1 VRGATVSA
9 SVVPERKIVWIV
21 SYPKSGNTWVRFLVC
36 NLVFGVQNSAAA
48 LNRLAPD
55 IHELPTVPAPPA
67 EPVLVKT
74 HFPVSAT
81 LPLAACTAGAIY
93 VVRHPADVM
102 LSNFHYSR
110 RDGSQTSAGTAA
122 LAQYVDA
129 YLTARGGPRWLEL
142 GMGAWDD
149 HVRSWLATRH
159 PFPVLA
165 VRYED
170 LQRDA
175 LGVTRGLC
183 AFLGLHRSTE
193 EMSRAAE
200 GASFERLRQIEEQD
214 IQGEN
219 VGIFYKPYLR
229 SSIDAGLRFMRAG
242 KVGEAARV
250 LSAEQQRRV
259 QATFGPLMQEL
270 GYATREEQARAPGS
284 GAPL

>member
-1 VRGATVSA
+1 MTPQRN
-9 SVVPERKIVWIV
+9 IVWIV

-36 NLVFGVQNSAAA
+36 NLVFGGQDSAAA

-55 IHELPTVPAPPA
+55 IHELAAVPDPPT
-67 EPVLVKT
+67 EPVLMKT
-74 HFPVSAT
+74 HFPFSAA
-81 LPLAACTAGAIY
+81 LPLAACTAAAIY

-102 LSNFHYSR
+102 LSNFYYSR
-110 RDGSQTSAGTAA
+110 RDGSQTSADPAA
-122 LAQYVDA
+122 LAHYVDE
-129 YLTARGGPRWLEL
+129 YLAARGGPRWLEL

-159 PFPVLA
+159 PFPVLP

-175 LGVTRGLC
+175 LGSAQQLC

-193 EMSRAAE
+193 EMARAA
-200 GASFERLRQIEEQD
+200 GDASFERLREIEEQD
-214 IQGEN
+214 IRGEN

-229 SSIDAGLRFMRAG
+229 PSIEAGLRFMRAG
-242 KVGEAARV
+242 KAGEAARV
-250 LSAEQQRRV
+250 LSGEQQLRV

-270 GYATREEQARAPGS
+270 GYGAPGAS
-284 GAPL
+284 P